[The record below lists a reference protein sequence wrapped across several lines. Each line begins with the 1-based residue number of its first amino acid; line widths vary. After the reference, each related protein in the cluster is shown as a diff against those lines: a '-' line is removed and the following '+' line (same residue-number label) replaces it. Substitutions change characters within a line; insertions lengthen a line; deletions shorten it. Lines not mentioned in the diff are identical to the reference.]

1 MKLKKNNKWDNWY
14 KKPKFNYMV
23 LNRLYQYPNKKVQ
36 LQSMKEKQKNE
47 EEKKED
53 PIRKKEKWITVTL
66 CREEEVTK

>member
-1 MKLKKNNKWDNWY
+1 
-14 KKPKFNYMV
+14 MV